1 MSSTTEH
8 QKETPSRSD
17 SVSPTKDDD
26 GTHLSKPDDGM
37 PSPAKQTGSAKNELA
52 SQLAALKVTD
62 KNANFDIEEEK
73 AVDKTSDD
81 EFFSDEEAE
90 LPVEVDENT
99 ATPSP
104 FKSDQ
109 DQVEHPVKVD
119 ETTYPKLPLDTAPK
133 LENAGSAS
141 MERDEET
148 TTSKSGEEQ
157 ASHSIEANENTK
169 PKFATET
176 ARKLEVTSNVS
187 VRQTE
192 VDATTSK
199 SEEEQASHQTKVN
212 ENTKPKHSLEIAPNL
227 EDTISVPNS
236 KLTYEAAP
244 KPEAA
249 GSASAKTTKEVNSDT
264 ITPDVPTDE
273 TDTPRLSAYIKLHND
288 VSSLI
293 HIPNPPHL
301 LTSSPS

>member
-8 QKETPSRSD
+8 QKETPPRSD
-17 SVSPTKDDD
+17 SVSPSKDDD
-26 GTHLSKPDDGM
+26 GTHLSKPQDGL

-52 SQLAALKVTD
+52 SQLAALKVAD
-62 KNANFDIEEEK
+62 ENVASDIEEKK
-73 AVDKTSDD
+73 AVNNSGDD

-90 LPVEVDENT
+90 QPVEIDEYT
-99 ATPSP
+99 ATPS
-104 FKSDQ
+104 KSDQ
-109 DQVEHPVKVD
+109 DQVSHPVKVD
-119 ETTYPKLPLDTAPK
+119 ENTNPKLPLEIAPK
-133 LENAGSAS
+133 LENPGSAS

-157 ASHSIEANENTK
+157 VSHPIEANENTK
-169 PKFATET
+169 PKFVTET

-192 VDATTSK
+192 EDATTSK

-227 EDTISVPNS
+227 EDTISVPSS

-249 GSASAKTTKEVNSDT
+249 GTASANTTKEANSDT

-293 HIPNPPHL
+293 HVPNPPHL